1 MLKTIV
7 AFLGRAHGLNVLLS
21 LIESNEHRILKVY
34 THSLNPKSQD
44 PKRVI
49 RTDYHLFKEICAKHD
64 IPLVAID
71 SNKEKIQDVPNC
83 DFIVEVSWR
92 YLLLPE
98 ITKKAKIIA
107 FGIHRGKLP
116 EYAGA
121 EPIKQALL
129 QNENE
134 IILSAHYLD
143 SLIDAGKTITRISHP
158 VNYDS
163 SFSIDEN
170 IQRLRDEIT
179 PLFSKIM
186 FKTFKIIS
194 E

>member
-1 MLKTIV
+1 MKTIV
-7 AFLGRAHGLNVLLS
+7 AFLSRAHGLNVLSS
-21 LIESNEHRILKVY
+21 LIESKDHKILKVY
-34 THSLNPKSQD
+34 THSLSPKSQD
-44 PKRVI
+44 PKRSLRI
-49 RTDYHLFKEICAKHD
+49 DYHLFKEICAKHD

-71 SNKEKIQDVPNC
+71 SKKEKIQDVPHC

-92 YLLLPE
+92 YLLLSE

-116 EYAGA
+116 EYTGA

-129 QNENE
+129 QNEKE
-134 IILSAHYLD
+134 IFLSAHHLD
-143 SLIDAGKTITRISHP
+143 QSIDTGKTITRMSHP

-186 FKTFKIIS
+186 FKTFKIVS

>member
-7 AFLGRAHGLNVLLS
+7 GFLSRAHGLNILS
-21 LIESNEHRILKVY
+21 SLVESNQYRILKVY

-44 PKRVI
+44 PKRSI

-64 IPLVAID
+64 IPLVTID
-71 SNKEKIQDVPNC
+71 SNKEKIQDMPNC

-98 ITKKAKIIA
+98 ITKKAKIMA
-107 FGIHRGKLP
+107 SGIHRGKLP

-134 IILSAHYLD
+134 IVLSVHYLD
-143 SLIDAGKTITRISHP
+143 SLIDTGKTITSISHP
-158 VNYDS
+158 INYNS
-163 SFSIDEN
+163 SFSMDEN

>member
-7 AFLGRAHGLNVLLS
+7 GFLSRAHGLNILS
-21 LIESNEHRILKVY
+21 SLVESNQYRILKVY

-44 PKRVI
+44 PKRSI
-49 RTDYHLFKEICAKHD
+49 RTDYHLFKEICAKYD
-64 IPLVAID
+64 IPLVSID

-83 DFIVEVSWR
+83 DFIVEASWR
-92 YLLLPE
+92 YLLLPD
-98 ITKKAKIIA
+98 ITKKAKIMA

-143 SLIDAGKTITRISHP
+143 SSIDTGKTITRISHP

-163 SFSIDEN
+163 SFSIDKN

-179 PLFSKIM
+179 PLFSIIM

>member
-1 MLKTIV
+1 MKTV
-7 AFLGRAHGLNVLLS
+7 VGFLSRAHGLNVLSS
-21 LIESNEHRILKVY
+21 LIESKDYRLLKVY

-44 PKRVI
+44 PNRSL
-49 RTDYHLFKEICAKHD
+49 RSDYHLFKEICAKYD

-71 SNKEKIQDVPNC
+71 SKKEKIQDVPYC

-98 ITKKAKIIA
+98 IIKKSKNIA

-129 QNENE
+129 QNEKE
-134 IILSAHYLD
+134 IFLSAHSLD
-143 SLIDAGKTITRISHP
+143 SSIDTGKTITKISYP

-163 SFSIDEN
+163 SFNMDEN

-186 FKTFKIIS
+186 FKAFKTIS

>member
-7 AFLGRAHGLNVLLS
+7 AFLSRTHGLNVLLS
-21 LIESNEHRILKVY
+21 LIESNEHMILKVY

-44 PKRVI
+44 PKRTV

-64 IPLVAID
+64 IPLVSID

-83 DFIVEVSWR
+83 DFIVEASWR
-92 YLLLPE
+92 YLLLPD
-98 ITKKAKIIA
+98 ITKKAKIMA

-143 SLIDAGKTITRISHP
+143 PSIDTGKTITRISHP

-163 SFSIDEN
+163 SFSIDKN

-179 PLFSKIM
+179 PLFSIIM

>member
-7 AFLGRAHGLNVLLS
+7 AFLSRTHGLNVLSS
-21 LIESNEHRILKVY
+21 LIESKDHKILKVY

-44 PKRVI
+44 PKRSLRI
-49 RTDYHLFKEICAKHD
+49 DYHLFKEICAKHD

-71 SNKEKIQDVPNC
+71 SKKEKIQDVPHC

-92 YLLLPE
+92 YLLLSE

-116 EYAGA
+116 EYTGA

-129 QNENE
+129 QNEKE
-134 IILSAHYLD
+134 IFLSAHHLD
-143 SLIDAGKTITRISHP
+143 QSIDTGKTITRMSHP

-163 SFSIDEN
+163 SFGIDEN

-186 FKTFKIIS
+186 FKTFKIVS

>member
-1 MLKTIV
+1 M
-7 AFLGRAHGLNVLLS
+7 
-21 LIESNEHRILKVY
+21 
-34 THSLNPKSQD
+34 
-44 PKRVI
+44 
-49 RTDYHLFKEICAKHD
+49 
-64 IPLVAID
+64 
-71 SNKEKIQDVPNC
+71 
-83 DFIVEVSWR
+83 
-92 YLLLPE
+92 
-98 ITKKAKIIA
+98 A

-116 EYAGA
+116 EYTGA

-143 SLIDAGKTITRISHP
+143 SLIDTGKTITRISHP

-163 SFSIDEN
+163 SFSIDKN

-179 PLFSKIM
+179 PLFSIIM

>member
-7 AFLGRAHGLNVLLS
+7 GFLSRAHGLNILS
-21 LIESNEHRILKVY
+21 SLVESNQYRILKVY

-44 PKRVI
+44 PKRSI
-49 RTDYHLFKEICAKHD
+49 RTDYHLFKEICAKYD
-64 IPLVAID
+64 IPLVSID

-83 DFIVEVSWR
+83 DFIVEASWR
-92 YLLLPE
+92 YLLLPN
-98 ITKKAKIIA
+98 ITKKAKIMA

-143 SLIDAGKTITRISHP
+143 SSIDTGKTITRISHP

-163 SFSIDEN
+163 SFSIDKN

-179 PLFSKIM
+179 PLFSTIM

>member
-7 AFLGRAHGLNVLLS
+7 GFLSRAHGLNILS
-21 LIESNEHRILKVY
+21 SLVESNQYRILKVY

-44 PKRVI
+44 PKRSI
-49 RTDYHLFKEICAKHD
+49 RTDYHLFKEICAKYD
-64 IPLVAID
+64 IPLVSID

-83 DFIVEVSWR
+83 DFIVEASWR
-92 YLLLPE
+92 YLLLPD
-98 ITKKAKIIA
+98 ITKKAKIMA

-129 QNENE
+129 QNKNE
-134 IILSAHYLD
+134 VILSAHYLD
-143 SLIDAGKTITRISHP
+143 SSIDTGKTITRISHP

-163 SFSIDEN
+163 SFSIDKN

-179 PLFSKIM
+179 PLFSIIM

>member
-7 AFLGRAHGLNVLLS
+7 GFLSRAHGLNILS
-21 LIESNEHRILKVY
+21 SLVESNQYRILKVY

-44 PKRVI
+44 PKRSI
-49 RTDYHLFKEICAKHD
+49 RTDYHLFKEICAKYD
-64 IPLVAID
+64 IPLVSID

-83 DFIVEVSWR
+83 DFIVEASWR
-92 YLLLPE
+92 YLLLPD
-98 ITKKAKIIA
+98 ITKKAKIMA

-116 EYAGA
+116 EYTGA

-143 SLIDAGKTITRISHP
+143 SSIDTGKTITRISHP

-163 SFSIDEN
+163 SFSIDKN

-179 PLFSKIM
+179 PLFSIIM

>member
-7 AFLGRAHGLNVLLS
+7 GFLSRAHGLNILS
-21 LIESNEHRILKVY
+21 SLVESNQYRILKVY

-44 PKRVI
+44 PKRSI

-64 IPLVAID
+64 IPLVSID

-83 DFIVEVSWR
+83 DFIVEASWR
-92 YLLLPE
+92 YLLLPD
-98 ITKKAKIIA
+98 ITKQAKIMA

-116 EYAGA
+116 EYTGA

-143 SLIDAGKTITRISHP
+143 SSIDTGKTITRISHP

-163 SFSIDEN
+163 SFSIDKN

-179 PLFSKIM
+179 PLFSIIM

>member
-1 MLKTIV
+1 MKYYLQLYVCHK
-7 AFLGRAHGLNVLLS
+7 
-21 LIESNEHRILKVY
+21 ILKVY

-44 PKRVI
+44 PKRSLRI
-49 RTDYHLFKEICAKHD
+49 DYHLFKEICAKHD

-71 SNKEKIQDVPNC
+71 SKKEKIQDVPHC

-92 YLLLPE
+92 YLLLSE

-116 EYAGA
+116 EYTGA

-129 QNENE
+129 QNEKE
-134 IILSAHYLD
+134 IFLSAHHLD
-143 SLIDAGKTITRISHP
+143 QSIDTGKTITRMSHP

>member
-1 MLKTIV
+1 MKTIV
-7 AFLGRAHGLNVLLS
+7 AFLSRAHGLNVLSS
-21 LIESNEHRILKVY
+21 LIESKDHKILKVY
-34 THSLNPKSQD
+34 THSLSPKSQD
-44 PKRVI
+44 PQRSLRI
-49 RTDYHLFKEICAKHD
+49 DYHLFKEICAKHD

-71 SNKEKIQDVPNC
+71 SKKEKIQDVPHC

-92 YLLLPE
+92 YLLLSE

-116 EYAGA
+116 EYTGA

-129 QNENE
+129 QNEKE
-134 IILSAHYLD
+134 IFLSAHHLD
-143 SLIDAGKTITRISHP
+143 QSIDTGKTITRMSHP

-163 SFSIDEN
+163 SFGIDEN

-186 FKTFKIIS
+186 FKTFKIVS

>member
-7 AFLGRAHGLNVLLS
+7 GFLSRAHGLNILS
-21 LIESNEHRILKVY
+21 SLVESNQYRILKVY

-44 PKRVI
+44 PKRSI

-64 IPLVAID
+64 IPLVSID

-83 DFIVEVSWR
+83 DFIVEASWR
-92 YLLLPE
+92 YLLLPN
-98 ITKKAKIIA
+98 ITKKAKIMA

-134 IILSAHYLD
+134 VILSAHYLD
-143 SLIDAGKTITRISHP
+143 SSIDTGKTITRISHP

-163 SFSIDEN
+163 SFSIDKN

-179 PLFSKIM
+179 PLFSIIM